1 MKLVDVNI
9 LLYAVNQNA
18 PEHVRALS
26 WWQDV
31 LQNDEEI
38 GLAWTV
44 VLGFVR
50 VSTNPRIFAVPL
62 KTDEVIS
69 HVDAW
74 LGRANVRIVTELE
87 GHWDHLRSFL
97 QQIGTA
103 GNLTT
108 DAHLA
113 ALAISHGATLA
124 SSDTDFARF
133 TGLRWENPLSVA

>member
-18 PEHVRALS
+18 PEHARVLS
-26 WWQDV
+26 WWQSV
-31 LQNDEEI
+31 LHDEEEI
-38 GLAWTV
+38 GLAWIV
-44 VLGFVR
+44 ILGFVR

-62 KTDEVIS
+62 TIGEAFG

-74 LGRANVRIVTELE
+74 LRRANVKIVLELE
-87 GHWDHLRSFL
+87 GHWDHLQSFL
-97 QQIGTA
+97 RQLGTA
-103 GNLTT
+103 GNRTT

-124 SSDTDFARF
+124 SCDSDFARF
-133 TGLRWENPLSVA
+133 TGLRWENPMSIA